1 MPLLED
7 HTVPPPGISSA
18 PSDPAL
24 YPPLFSMPPPGAV
37 TSSAA
42 AAASL
47 SPVTVPGGGG
57 GVKQGP
63 ASGRQEQLVR
73 KLAGMLP
80 GADEETI
87 KNCISELRA
96 RHGKLSGTGQTRD
109 HVSRVTF
116 TCAGWPTSK
125 IATHI
130 IEMINDNNLG

>member
-57 GVKQGP
+57 GGVKQGA
-63 ASGRQEQLVR
+63 ASGRQKQLVR

-96 RHGKLSGTGQTRD
+96 RHGKLSGTG
-109 HVSRVTF
+109 HAISCPV
-116 TCAGWPTSK
+116 
-125 IATHI
+125 
-130 IEMINDNNLG
+130 

>member
-57 GVKQGP
+57 GGVKQGA

-96 RHGKLSGTGQTRD
+96 RHGKLSGTG
-109 HVSRVTF
+109 H
-116 TCAGWPTSK
+116 
-125 IATHI
+125 AT
-130 IEMINDNNLG
+130 LCPV

>member
-1 MPLLED
+1 MSGLPAMPLLED

-57 GVKQGP
+57 GGVKQGA

-96 RHGKLSGTGQTRD
+96 RHGKLSGTG
-109 HVSRVTF
+109 HAISCPV
-116 TCAGWPTSK
+116 
-125 IATHI
+125 
-130 IEMINDNNLG
+130 

>member
-57 GVKQGP
+57 GGVKQGA
-63 ASGRQEQLVR
+63 ASGRQKQLVR

-96 RHGKLSGTGQTRD
+96 RHGKLSGTG
-109 HVSRVTF
+109 HAILCPV
-116 TCAGWPTSK
+116 
-125 IATHI
+125 
-130 IEMINDNNLG
+130 

>member
-57 GVKQGP
+57 VKQGA

-96 RHGKLSGTGQTRD
+96 RHGKLSGTGHWTRD
-109 HVSRVTF
+109 LVSRVTF

>member
-18 PSDPAL
+18 PGAPAL

-47 SPVTVPGGGG
+47 SPVTVPGGGGG

-96 RHGKLSGTGQTRD
+96 RHGKLSGTG
-109 HVSRVTF
+109 HAISCLV
-116 TCAGWPTSK
+116 
-125 IATHI
+125 
-130 IEMINDNNLG
+130 